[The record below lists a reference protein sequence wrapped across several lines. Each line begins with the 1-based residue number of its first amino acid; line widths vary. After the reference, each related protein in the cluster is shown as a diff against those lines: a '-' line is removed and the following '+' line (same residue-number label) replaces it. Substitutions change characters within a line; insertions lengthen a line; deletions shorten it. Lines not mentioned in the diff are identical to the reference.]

1 MELKINVIRSV
12 KGLEQYLVQST
23 VTNNPHHLSQ
33 KATLVMLFAKYMYK
47 TLPNV
52 MYTALDTIT

>member
-1 MELKINVIRSV
+1 MYNGTKNVIRSV

-33 KATLVMLFAKYMYK
+33 KATLVTLFAK

-52 MYTALDTIT
+52 MYIALDTIT